1 MAAARGPEGHEE
13 DTVSARSGWMART
26 RRGPAGGRGFTYV
39 ELLIVTV
46 IFLIVLMIGIPR
58 VGSVVSHFRLRS
70 AAWQLA
76 GDLRL
81 GRQRAVTLRTRMR
94 VCLSSCALT
103 VPAGRY
109 SVEIDRGALSS
120 PNWKSETGVAVGLP
134 KDVGIST
141 TATVTF
147 GSTGAASMGCYTLT
161 NAVGSY
167 HVVVNLTG
175 QVRIDPG
182 VCT

>member
-1 MAAARGPEGHEE
+1 MAGS
-13 DTVSARSGWMART
+13 V
-26 RRGPAGGRGFTYV
+26 RGPAGGRGFTYY

-46 IFLIVLMIGIPR
+46 IFLIMLMIGIPR
-58 VGSVVSHFRLRS
+58 VGGVVSQFRLRS

-81 GRQRAVTLRTRMR
+81 ARQRAVTLRTRVR

-109 SVEIDRGALSS
+109 SVEIDRGTPSS
-120 PNWKSETGVAVGLP
+120 PSWKSETGFAVRLP
-134 KDVGIST
+134 QDVDIST

-147 GSTGAASMGCYTLT
+147 ATTGASSAGCYTLT

-167 HVVVNLTG
+167 QVLVIPVG
-175 QVRIDPG
+175 QVRVDRGACP
-182 VCT
+182 